1 MKISHESPLAL
12 LQISRA
18 YNDYDYALVHLFEK
32 YPEYYKFFEESLLLD
47 RTVIL
52 DNSIFELGTAFDADE
67 FYKWVLKL
75 NPTYFIIP
83 DVFDN
88 GIATVKNVKEWVK
101 KYGEKIHDSQAMAV
115 AQGSTPAE
123 FLDCYQTLYKMGISM
138 IAFPVN
144 SKSYL
149 NGKEYTP
156 QNMMEGRYMMV
167 NACLNWLR
175 SRPWFESVCSE
186 SFEYLQAHHLLGL
199 SLPQE
204 VALYKDIPE
213 IVSID
218 TSNPVLHGMEGIWY
232 DEDGCLDTKSSGK
245 MHEMMEWV
253 ISKNQFDTI
262 CHNITKFRSHV
273 N

>member
-12 LQISRA
+12 LKISRA

-32 YPEYYKFFEESLLLD
+32 YPEYYKFFEESLGMG

-52 DNSIFELGTAFDADE
+52 DNSIFELGTAFDSDE

-75 NPTYFIIP
+75 NPTYYIIP

-88 GIATVKNVKEWVK
+88 WAATIRNVNEWRM
-101 KYGEKIHDSQAMAV
+101 KYGEQIHDSKPMV
-115 AQGSTPAE
+115 VVQGSTPEE
-123 FLDCYQTLYKMGISM
+123 FLDCYQTLYKMGMPM

-156 QNMMEGRYMMV
+156 QNMAEGRYMMI
-167 NACLNWLR
+167 NTCLNWLKVYHIDTK
-175 SRPWFESVCSE
+175 PMPVK
-186 SFEYLQAHHLLGL
+186 HHLLGL

-204 VALYKDIPE
+204 VGLYKDIPE

-218 TSNPVLHGMEGIWY
+218 TSNPVLHGMEGVWY
-232 DEDGCLDTKSSGK
+232 DEDGNLSDKSHNK
-245 MHEMMEWV
+245 MHEMMEWAV
-253 ISKNQFDTI
+253 TEDQFDVI

>member
-12 LQISRA
+12 LGISRA

-32 YPEYYKFFEESLLLD
+32 YPEYYKFFEESLGMN

-52 DNSIFELGTAFDADE
+52 DNSIFELGTAFDANE
-67 FYKWVLKL
+67 FHKWVLKL
-75 NPTYFIIP
+75 RPTYYIIP
-83 DVFDN
+83 DVFDD
-88 GIATVKNVKEWVK
+88 GQATIHNVKEWML
-101 KYGEKIHDSQAMAV
+101 KYGKISDCKEMAV
-115 AQGSTPAE
+115 TQGSTPEE
-123 FLDCYQTLYKMGISM
+123 FLECYQALYKMGISM

-156 QNMMEGRYMMV
+156 QNMMEGRYMMI
-167 NACLNWLR
+167 NMCLSWLKTQH
-175 SRPWFESVCSE
+175 PTMPVK
-186 SFEYLQAHHLLGL
+186 HHLLGL

-204 VALYKDIPE
+204 VGLYKDIPE

-232 DEDGCLDTKSSGK
+232 DEDGNLSNKSDNK
-245 MHEMMEWV
+245 MHEMMEWAV
-253 ISKNQFDTI
+253 TEDQFDVI
-262 CHNITKFRSHV
+262 CHNITKFRSHI

>member
-1 MKISHESPLAL
+1 MKISHESPLTL
-12 LQISRA
+12 LETSRV
-18 YNDYDYALVHLFEK
+18 YNDYDYALVHLFEQ
-32 YPEYYKFFEESLLLD
+32 YPEYYKFFEESLGMG

-52 DNSIFELGTAFDADE
+52 DNSIFELGTAFDSEE

-75 NPTYFIIP
+75 NPTYYIIP
-83 DVFDN
+83 DVFDDSE
-88 GIATVKNVKEWVK
+88 ATIHNVRKWIL
-101 KYGEKIHDSQAMAV
+101 KYGEKIYDSLPMV
-115 AQGSTPAE
+115 VTQGSTPE
-123 FLDCYQTLYKMGISM
+123 KFLECYQALYKMGMSM

-156 QNMMEGRYMMV
+156 QNMMEGRYMMI
-167 NACLNWLR
+167 NMCLAWLR
-175 SRPWFESVCSE
+175 TQTPIMPTK
-186 SFEYLQAHHLLGL
+186 HHLLGL

-204 VALYKDIPE
+204 VALYKNIPE

-232 DEDGCLDTKSSGK
+232 NEDGSLPGKSDNK

-253 ISKNQFDTI
+253 VTKNMFDAI
-262 CHNITKFRSHV
+262 CHNITKFRGHV

>member
-12 LQISRA
+12 LPVSRA
-18 YNDYDYALVHLFEK
+18 YNDYDYALVHLFERF
-32 YPEYYKFFEESLLLD
+32 PEYYKFFEESLGLG

-75 NPTYFIIP
+75 NPTYYIIP
-83 DVFDN
+83 DVFDDSE
-88 GIATVKNVKEWVK
+88 ATIHNVREWK
-101 KYGEKIHDSQAMAV
+101 RKYGKIHDCQEMAV
-115 AQGSTPAE
+115 AQGATPE
-123 FLDCYQTLYKMGISM
+123 DFLECYQSLYKMGIPM

-149 NGKEYTP
+149 NNKPYSP
-156 QNMMEGRYMMV
+156 QAMMEGRYMMI
-167 NACLNWLR
+167 NMCLSWLR
-175 SRPWFESVCSE
+175 MQVPVMPVK
-186 SFEYLQAHHLLGL
+186 HHLLGL

-204 VALYKDIPE
+204 VGLYKNMPE

-218 TSNPVLHGMEGIWY
+218 TSNPVLHGMEGSWY
-232 DEDGCLDTKSSGK
+232 DENGELDTKSINK
-245 MHEMMEWV
+245 MHEMMEWT
-253 ISKNQFDTI
+253 ITEGMFDAI
-262 CHNITKFRSHV
+262 CYNITKFRSHV